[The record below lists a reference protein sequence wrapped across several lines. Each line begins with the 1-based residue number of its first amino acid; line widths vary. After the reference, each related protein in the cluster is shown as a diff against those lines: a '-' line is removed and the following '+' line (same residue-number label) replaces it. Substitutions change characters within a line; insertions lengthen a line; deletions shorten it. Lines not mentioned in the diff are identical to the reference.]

1 MKKVIKIYN
10 FEDYCN
16 GKIDVKTEKKKKKL
30 KEKKLL
36 KNIQKDSWFKIRKFW
51 IW

>member
-1 MKKVIKIYN
+1 MKKVIKLFYN
-10 FEDYCN
+10 VEDYCN

-36 KNIQKDSWFKIRKFW
+36 KNIQKDS
-51 IW
+51 